1 MTLLVDL
8 GNTRLKCALHD
19 GGVLQPVQAFAHI
32 DDADAALAQLDAW
45 LAGGVA
51 PTDALLASVAA
62 PALTR
67 RVTQTLAR
75 HGHRVRQPAVQAA
88 TSALRVAYA
97 QPERLGVDRWLAML
111 AARARASTPVLLASV
126 GSALT
131 VDAVD
136 VDGLHLGGLIAPTPD
151 AMREALFARAPH
163 LRGAPAQV
171 RRFAA
176 STEDAVSS
184 GAVLAAAALIE
195 RSWQELAHRL
205 EVAAP
210 RLLLSGGGSEPLR
223 RWLPPHEHVPDLV
236 LHGLLAWAAD
246 ACGE

>member
-19 GGVLQPVQAFAHI
+19 GVLQPVQAFAHV
-32 DDADAALAQLDAW
+32 DGADAAVAQLDAW
-45 LAGGVA
+45 LAGGTA
-51 PTDALLASVAA
+51 PTDVLFASVAA
-62 PALTR
+62 PALTQQVAR
-67 RVTQTLAR
+67 TLAR
-75 HGHRVRQPAVQAA
+75 HGHRVRQAAVQAA
-88 TSALRVAYA
+88 TSTLRVAYA
-97 QPERLGVDRWLAML
+97 RPERLGVDRWLAML
-111 AARARASTPVLLASV
+111 AARARAATPVLVASV

-136 VDGLHLGGLIAPTPD
+136 GDGLHLGGLIAPTPD

-163 LRGAPAQV
+163 LRGAPARVQ
-171 RRFAA
+171 RFAA

-195 RSWQELAHRL
+195 RSWQELARGR
-205 EVAAP
+205 EVPP

-236 LHGLLAWAAD
+236 LHGLLAWVA
-246 ACGE
+246 ETRQS